1 MQYLNKIIEVGL
13 LSMTIIISSGLG
25 IIILHGLMKIIPW
38 EKEDDEDEKY

>member
-25 IIILHGLMKIIPW
+25 IAILYGLLKILPW
-38 EKEDDEDEKY
+38 RKEDDEKY